1 MANVERLS
9 TAGSGT
15 TINVRADEL
24 TSVFLKLEEIIT
36 ELESGALPNI
46 SKLGE
51 LNFYEEGKAKEAME
65 VYAEAN
71 QKMVDLFD
79 NYMRASTLV
88 IDTLNQMMET
98 DQAIAEQIIARLE
111 V

>member
-1 MANVERLS
+1 MNIERLS
-9 TAGSGT
+9 ATGTGST
-15 TINVRADEL
+15 VSVHADEL
-24 TSVFLKLEEIIT
+24 TSVFLKLEAIVT
-36 ELESGALPNI
+36 ELETNALPNI

-51 LNFYEEGKAKEAME
+51 LNFYEAGKAKEAME

-71 QKMVDLFD
+71 QKMADLFD
-79 NYMRASTLV
+79 NYLRASTLV